1 MSKINIDRI
10 VRDIKTRSTSLT
22 PVIEAVCNSIE
33 AIGDSRTD
41 GRIRI
46 VLKRDG
52 SQDLNLEGVPVNKGD
67 IVAIDII
74 DNGEGFTETNK
85 ESFDTFRSDH
95 KMDIGGKGFGRFMFL
110 KYFNHV
116 TVESIYLEGGRFYK
130 RSFTFGH
137 ANEIIENEIIEPLS
151 GADIHSGTTIH
162 LSSIK
167 SKDLDKGVE
176 VIARKLVERLLVY
189 FATGGPNTPTI
200 VIEEEDGSDQ
210 KILNNYVG
218 PTSDIQQVGDD
229 QAIEVQGREHVFR
242 FVVKVYKI
250 YYSAITNKVC
260 LTANKREVTD
270 ASLHSFVPEFKE
282 TLSEVTEN
290 GAQKNFMVKAYVL
303 GEYLDNNVTTERDG
317 FNFDKENPSICFELS
332 EKMIYKKAAAIV
344 KDLFAGDI
352 QDRFNR
358 KKKQVEHYVFSQA
371 PWNKTL
377 LRDMDMDS
385 IPVDISEFD
394 LEMLFQKMKFEKE
407 QKARIAINEYMAKS
421 EEEEKE
427 LDVVELEE
435 NVNQILAL
443 VTESQKNDLTHYVC
457 QRKKVIELYD
467 ELRRRLENGKAHKE
481 SEMHN
486 LFFPMIKTDREV
498 DYESNNLWLLDE
510 RFNFTQFIA
519 SDKVISKVDH
529 KEPDLALFY
538 EEGKFFRNGDNVI
551 TSPIVIVEFKRPKRT
566 NYPDDENPIM
576 QALRYAQKILDGKYE
591 MPDGLEKIDVDSK
604 RTPVYVYIV
613 CDIVKK
619 IEEFAKMT
627 GSLSIAP
634 DGEGYFGYLKDF
646 NAYVE
651 IKSYKK
657 VITDANMR
665 NQIFFNKLGIA

>member
-33 AIGDSRTD
+33 AIGNDRTD

-52 SQDLNLEGVPVNKGD
+52 SRDLGIEENSVKGD
-67 IVAIDII
+67 IVSIDII
-74 DNGEGFTETNK
+74 DNGEGFTDSNRD
-85 ESFDTFRSDH
+85 SFDTYRSGL
-95 KMDIGGKGFGRFMFL
+95 KMSIGGKGFGRFMFL

-116 TVESIYLEGGRFYK
+116 AVESTYCKEDHFYR

-137 ANEIIENEIIEPLS
+137 ADEIIENEKNELLEETPHQTGSI
-151 GADIHSGTTIH
+151 IH

-167 SKDLDKGVE
+167 NADLDKRID

-200 VIEEEDGSDQ
+200 TIEEEDGSDLTV
-210 KILNNYVG
+210 LNNYVG
-218 PTSDIQQVGDD
+218 PTSDIQQVGTDRT
-229 QAIEVQGREHVFR
+229 IVIQGRDNLYSFT
-242 FVVKVYKI
+242 VKVYKI
-250 YYSAITNKVC
+250 YYSAITNKIC

-270 ASLHSFVPEFKE
+270 ASLHTFVPEFKE
-282 TLSEVTEN
+282 TMSEISSE
-290 GAQKNFMVKAYVL
+290 GIQKNYMVKVYVQ
-303 GEYLDNNVTTERDG
+303 GVYLDDNVTTERDG
-317 FNFDKENPSICFELS
+317 FNFDKENENAFYELS
-332 EKMIYKKAAAIV
+332 ERMIYKEASVVAKE
-344 KDLFAGDI
+344 LFSSEI
-352 QDRFNR
+352 EERFDR
-358 KKKQVEHYVFSQA
+358 KKKTVEHYVYSQA

-377 LRDMDMDS
+377 LKDVDWET
-385 IPVDISEFD
+385 IPVGISDFD
-394 LEMLFQKMKFEKE
+394 LEMRFQKIKFEKE
-407 QKARIAINEYMAKS
+407 QQARIAIKEYIDKS
-421 EEEEKE
+421 QGEATDEDASQLEK
-427 LDVVELEE
+427 D
-435 NVNQILAL
+435 VNQILEL
-443 VTESQKNDLTHYVC
+443 VTESQKNDLAHYVC
-457 QRKKVIELYD
+457 QRKKVIELFD
-467 ELRRRLENGKAHKE
+467 ELRKRMENGKPHKE

-538 EEGKFFRNGDNVI
+538 EEGIFFRNGENVI
-551 TSPIVIVEFKRPKRT
+551 TSPIAIVEFKRPKRK
-566 NYPDDENPIM
+566 NYPDDENPIN

-591 MPDGLEKIDVDSK
+591 MPEGLEKVDVDPN
-604 RTPVYVYIV
+604 RTPVYIYII
-613 CDIVKK
+613 CDLEEK
-619 IEEFAKMT
+619 IREFAKMT
-627 GSLSIAP
+627 GSLSITP
-634 DGEGYFGYLKDF
+634 DNEGYFGYLKDF

-657 VITDANMR
+657 VISDAKMR
-665 NQIFFNKLGIA
+665 NRIFFSKLGLE